1 MLTFKRCDSAQGGVK
16 VVRKVFQLMERCDAQ
31 GRSVQELG
39 EVWQLSGSMTC
50 SHQGGVKCI
59 RKIC

>member
-39 EVWQLSGSMTC
+39 EVCQE
-50 SHQGGVKCI
+50 V
-59 RKIC
+59 